1 MWQQRQL
8 KQTIISTGAVG
19 AFFGVLFAIASVG
32 FYSEQG
38 RAIAGGYGPVP
49 WTTYAGHAAVA
60 FVISIVGCIVLFGLL
75 PMALQYAFAWLVRLW
90 TGRA

>member
-1 MWQQRQL
+1 MWQRQQL

-19 AFFGVLFAIASVG
+19 FFFGILLAIASAG

-49 WTTYAGHAAVA
+49 
-60 FVISIVGCIVLFGLL
+60 
-75 PMALQYAFAWLVRLW
+75 
-90 TGRA
+90 